1 MKTPPQPTPAA
12 RPVAGP
18 RLRVAR
24 ATAILV
30 VLTMPAAALPLH
42 TYTFDDVTTGS
53 GRASAGAGT
62 ASVSFSAFTAATTLS
77 TNSNTAGVFAFG
89 QWVPGG
95 ATNGS
100 NVFTGAIDLTE
111 YYEFTVTPQPGY
123 AVSLTSLAFSAGRTG
138 TGPRQ
143 FVVRS
148 DADAFGANLAAV
160 AGGSVV
166 VAGANVFQFPDNA
179 ATSLVAGQQVA
190 LAGPDFTGLGGAR
203 TFRLYAF
210 NAEGAGQFRLDD
222 LTVHGT
228 AVALPEAMS
237 TAWALVAA
245 VAAGRV
251 CRRRGR

>member
-1 MKTPPQPTPAA
+1 MKTPPKPTPAA
-12 RPVAGP
+12 RPAAGSP
-18 RLRVAR
+18 LRVAR

-30 VLTMPAAALPLH
+30 LLTMNAAALPLH

-53 GRASAGAGT
+53 GRASAGAST
-62 ASVSFSAFTAATTLS
+62 AAVSLSAFTAMTTLS
-77 TNSNTAGVFAFG
+77 ANSNTAGVFAFG

-100 NVFTGAIDLTE
+100 NVFTGAIDLAE
-111 YYEFTVTPQPGY
+111 YFEFTVAPQPGH
-123 AVSLTSLAFSAGRTG
+123 AVSLTGLAFSAGRTG

-148 DADAFGANLAAV
+148 DADGFAANLSAV
-160 AGGSVV
+160 AEGPL
-166 VAGANVFQFPDNA
+166 VAVGANVFQFPDNA

-203 TFRLYAF
+203 TFRFYAF

-222 LTVHGT
+222 LAVHGT
-228 AVALPEAMS
+228 AVALPETMS
-237 TAWALVAA
+237 TAWALAAA
-245 VAAGRV
+245 VVAGRIG
-251 CRRRGR
+251 RRRGR